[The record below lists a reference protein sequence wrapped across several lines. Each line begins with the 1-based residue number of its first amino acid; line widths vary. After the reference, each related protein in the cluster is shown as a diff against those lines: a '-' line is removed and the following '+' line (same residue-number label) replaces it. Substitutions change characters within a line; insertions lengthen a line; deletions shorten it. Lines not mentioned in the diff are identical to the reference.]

1 MFIKLTRKYNGGHVW
16 INADRIIAVE
26 TGQKGGSV
34 VVPDGEDIDYD
45 VTEDPETVVK
55 LLGVEVKSPEIQAKA
70 VDKKRKNA
78 KPRRRMED
86 TRGRRPAG
94 KSENKVIQQEDI
106 QNNETVHV

>member
-1 MFIKLTRKYNGGHVW
+1 M
-16 INADRIIAVE
+16 
-26 TGQKGGSV
+26 
-34 VVPDGEDIDYD
+34 PDGEDVDYD
-45 VTEDPETVVK
+45 VAEDPETVIK
-55 LLGVEVKSPEIQAKA
+55 LLGAEIKFPEIQVKT

-94 KSENKVIQQEDI
+94 KSENKVIQQKDI